1 MGHLRHHRH
10 QCVPFKSPIIATLPM
25 SPAENARMARRVA
38 VIKALAH
45 PSRLRIA
52 ESLQAGEQCVRDLR
66 ELVGGDLST
75 VSKHLAVM
83 REAGLLV
90 MEKRGLNVYY
100 RLRCPCL
107 LSFFECIDSL
117 AAERGVTK

>member
-1 MGHLRHHRH
+1 
-10 QCVPFKSPIIATLPM
+10 M